1 LHSFRTLLLRHH
13 DLGRDLVRR
22 LDVAQR
28 QLLVHQLM
36 DRLNDKDSM
45 MVRHLC
51 VVGNYLDRLCLLGAQ
66 YLVALQNQD
75 ALNQDVVLTF
85 QVVHRLYL
93 RDVVVGE
100 VLRYQLKMDYYQDV
114 VDVEPNFHS
123 LRMDYCQDVVSQ
135 ALPLGYQTYQ

>member
-1 LHSFRTLLLRHH
+1 MHLLRHR

-22 LDVAQR
+22 LDAADR

-51 VVGNYLDRLCLLGAQ
+51 VVGNYLDRLYLLGAQ

-85 QVVHRLYL
+85 QVAHRLYL
-93 RDVVVGE
+93 RDVVVDE
-100 VLRYQLKMDYYQDV
+100 VLRHQLKMDC
-114 VDVEPNFHS
+114 
-123 LRMDYCQDVVSQ
+123 CQDVVGEELNFHQLKMDCCQDVERQ
-135 ALPLGYQTYQ
+135 ALPLGFQSYR

>member
-1 LHSFRTLLLRHH
+1 
-13 DLGRDLVRR
+13 
-22 LDVAQR
+22 
-28 QLLVHQLM
+28 
-36 DRLNDKDSM
+36 
-45 MVRHLC
+45 VRHLC

-85 QVVHRLYL
+85 QVVHRLSL

-114 VDVEPNFHS
+114 VDVEQNFHS
-123 LRMDYCQDVVSQ
+123 LKMDCYQDVERL
-135 ALPLGYQTYQ
+135 ALPLGIQTYR

>member
-1 LHSFRTLLLRHH
+1 LHSFRTLLRRRH

-51 VVGNYLDRLCLLGAQ
+51 VVGNYLDRLYLLGAQ

-93 RDVVVGE
+93 RDVVVGVE
-100 VLRYQLKMDYYQDV
+100 LHHQLKMDYYQDV
-114 VDVEPNFHS
+114 VDVELNFHS
-123 LRMDYCQDVVSQ
+123 LKMDCYQDVERL
-135 ALPLGYQTYQ
+135 ALPLGIQTYR